1 MFRVFVLERVGEW
14 TISPAQG
21 VLTESINTSESNLEI
36 ESDQPP
42 LSPNMSSIRRP
53 EEPSLIP
60 YCFLSETKLS
70 VVLDITQE
78 IILEFLLGSAE
89 VYLAREEKI

>member
-1 MFRVFVLERVGEW
+1 MGER
-14 TISPAQG
+14 TIPPAQG

-36 ESDQPP
+36 ESNPPP
-42 LSPNMSSIRRP
+42 LTTDMSPIRKP

-60 YCFLSETKLS
+60 YCFLSETELS
-70 VVLDITQE
+70 VVLDKTQK

-89 VYLAREEKI
+89 IYLAREERSRSKEKFFK